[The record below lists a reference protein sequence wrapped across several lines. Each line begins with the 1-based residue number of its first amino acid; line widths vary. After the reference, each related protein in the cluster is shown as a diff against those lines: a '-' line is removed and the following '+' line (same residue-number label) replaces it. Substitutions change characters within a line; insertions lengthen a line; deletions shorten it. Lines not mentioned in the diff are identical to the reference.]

1 MTDEEWQEL
10 RNDPAYQKN
19 PNMDFYRQ
27 YGDEEGVDTFKKQI
41 LRALQNRNNLG
52 SAYPLWKQHVLRGV
66 PFFMITARSH
76 FPASMRM
83 GMEAFIRADFSEQE
97 LKTMRTNFVQ
107 SGTVYDLRADMGW
120 WGEAYRDP
128 NVVFQN
134 YLHGCEF
141 YPVSS
146 PYWAFRHSCG
156 SVAECKAFVVSELVP
171 YALAFERDAQQRG
184 EEQTTVMSFY
194 DDDSSNVK
202 AVMARMVQ
210 LAAEHP
216 EICFRVY
223 DTSNP
228 KQAVQHD
235 INRACDG
242 LNPGADWQS
251 AAFLRAVNAAHRLA
265 HHL

>member
-1 MTDEEWQEL
+1 
-10 RNDPAYQKN
+10 
-19 PNMDFYRQ
+19 MDFYRQ
-27 YGDEEGVDTFKKQI
+27 YGDEEGADTFKRQI

-52 SAYPLWKQHVLRGV
+52 AAYPLWKQHVLRGV

-83 GMEAFIRADFSEQE
+83 GMEAFIRADFSESE
-97 LKTMRTNFVQ
+97 LATMRRSFVQ
-107 SGTVYDLRADMGW
+107 SGTVYDLRADKGW

-128 NVVFQN
+128 NIVFEN

-146 PYWAFRHSCG
+146 PFWAFRHSCG
-156 SVAECKAFVVSELVP
+156 SVAECKAFVVAELVP
-171 YALAFERDAQQRG
+171 YALAFGRAAQQHG

-194 DDDSSNVK
+194 DDDNSNVK
-202 AVMARMVQ
+202 AVMARMEQ
-210 LAAEHP
+210 LAAAHP

-228 KQAVQHD
+228 QQAVQHD

-251 AAFLRAVNAAHRLA
+251 AAFLRAVNASHRLA
-265 HHL
+265 YHL